1 MHVFATNLILWIQ
14 TLMKESMEEIAEI
27 GERHLKHIKS
37 VGPLSSSS
45 LQLMKSIS
53 SGDYDRKN
61 KVKLE

>member
-37 VGPLSSSS
+37 VGPPTSSS
-45 LQLMKSIS
+45 LQLMKYIS
-53 SGDYDRKN
+53 NRDYGRIN